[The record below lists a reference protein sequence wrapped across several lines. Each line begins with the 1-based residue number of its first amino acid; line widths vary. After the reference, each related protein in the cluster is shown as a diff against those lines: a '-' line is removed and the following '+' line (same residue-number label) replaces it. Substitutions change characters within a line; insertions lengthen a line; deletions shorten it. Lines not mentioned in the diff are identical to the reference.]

1 MGNDLGRSEPLSPE
15 QECSGA
21 PDLPTLPPLR
31 GGEGG
36 REDRGTG
43 GTRPTAHSQRPDVTD
58 RAALLG
64 SLLADPSKATG
75 VPHEE
80 ATALLM
86 QLGAVQTALL
96 ARLQATPMTTTS
108 TEKRAEADRLLTVAQ
123 AAEVLNV
130 PVGWL
135 YRRSSK
141 LSFARKLGG
150 HLRFS
155 ERGVRA
161 YAAKPRT

>member
-96 ARLQATPMTTTS
+96 GACLLRQAQSFSQTP
-108 TEKRAEADRLLTVAQ
+108 Q
-123 AAEVLNV
+123 V
-130 PVGWL
+130 P
-135 YRRSSK
+135 RDSNI
-141 LSFARKLGG
+141 A
-150 HLRFS
+150 
-155 ERGVRA
+155 
-161 YAAKPRT
+161 